1 MKPTEAPQART
12 LIDSGR
18 LLWLGMTLLV
28 GVALLTAAYAA
39 RQRQTVIADETRR
52 MDTLVRVLQGETQR
66 LLDTSALMLQTLASR
81 IDRQPAGETD
91 ALRESMLATLRIA
104 PQMRSL
110 WLIDTEGRI
119 LAATHA
125 PQDLR
130 PLDTGR
136 LTLASEAGEIR
147 LGGWLPGR
155 DLRQSG
161 VPPAGVGVMTLSTRI
176 AAAEVGPARPPV
188 RHLIAT
194 LNPDALASQQQRLLG
209 HGTLSAALLDFQGQ
223 ILGGTDQLVASPGE
237 SRPTLPALQDFL
249 PEREHGHYDS
259 PGIDGTQTLSSFDA
273 SGRWPVFT
281 LLEQPVDA
289 VETIVRDKLLWSVM
303 MMCASM
309 GLIGLG
315 TLLAWRALR
324 TQEQLMLTL
333 QQTRSQLVD
342 SEGHLRTLIEAA
354 PAAMFVLDPLG
365 RYAMV
370 NQAFEDL
377 LDVRREQLLGQ
388 RGESHERLRQL
399 AYHQAL
405 DHALWSSSGSG
416 RSHYVEEFVLQGGER
431 RQMLVTK
438 VTLRRP
444 GERAGGIIGSL
455 TDVTSFHEAE
465 QRAAEARQTIEA
477 AYRAES
483 EFIGNLSHALRTPL
497 QSIIGF
503 SELGRLRTRRDAA
516 LQELFGHVH
525 QAGLRMLGVVD
536 DLLDLSRLKSSAGT
550 LHCTPS
556 DTLALVREVVGHA
569 REAPAGLG
577 RSIRIE
583 HASDLAAWARVD
595 PLRFQQVVR
604 LLVERALALTPTSE
618 PVTLSAEIDLQERL
632 HWCVRDTGAALP
644 DNEHE
649 TVFDAFFQSRRN
661 GAAPNAS
668 QGSGLE
674 LAICRQIMRELGGD
688 LIYQP
693 HPQGGGVFDFW
704 LPHTTP
710 ERSDP
715 RPFEAS
721 QKKAA

>member
-1 MKPTEAPQART
+1 MKAADAPDGRA
-12 LIDSGR
+12 LIDSSR

-66 LLDTSALMLQTLASR
+66 LLDTSALMLQTLAAQ
-81 IDRQPAGETD
+81 IDHPPAGEAD
-91 ALRESMLATLRIA
+91 ALRESLLATLRIA

-110 WLIDTEGRI
+110 WLIDPEGRI
-119 LAATHA
+119 LAATHM

-147 LGGWLPGR
+147 LGGWQSGR

-161 VPPAGVGVMTLSTRI
+161 VPPAGVGVMTLSIRI
-176 AAAEVGPARPPV
+176 AAPATDTARPGI

-223 ILGGTDQLVASPGE
+223 ILSGTDQLAASPGE

-249 PEREHGHYDS
+249 PEREHGHYDGT
-259 PGIDGTQTLSSFDA
+259 GIDGVPALGSFDA

-324 TQEQLMLTL
+324 TQEQLMHTL
-333 QQTRSQLVD
+333 QQTRIQLVD

-354 PAAMFVLDPLG
+354 PAAMFVIDTLG

-444 GERAGGIIGSL
+444 GERTGGIIGSL

-465 QRAAEARQTIEA
+465 QRAAEARQTIEV

-536 DLLDLSRLKSSAGT
+536 DLLDLSQLKSSAGT
-550 LHCTPS
+550 LHCTAS
-556 DTLALVREVVGHA
+556 DTLALVQEVVGHA
-569 REAPAGLG
+569 REAPAGRG
-577 RSIRIE
+577 RSMRVE
-583 HASDLAAWARVD
+583 PPGDLAAWACVD

-604 LLVERALALTPTSE
+604 LLIERALAMTPASE
-618 PVTLSAEIDLQERL
+618 SITLSASVDAQERL
-632 HWCVRDTGAALP
+632 HWSVREAGTTLLDS
-644 DNEHE
+644 EHE
-649 TVFDAFFQSRRN
+649 TVFDAFFQSRRSSPAVSP
-661 GAAPNAS
+661 GG
-668 QGSGLE
+668 GSGLE

-688 LIYQP
+688 LVYQP
-693 HPQGGGVFDFW
+693 HPQGGGIFDFW
-704 LPHTTP
+704 LPRTAPASSDSHQ
-710 ERSDP
+710 SDP
-715 RPFEAS
+715 SE
-721 QKKAA
+721 KKVA